1 MQLTSDA
8 NLAAGGKA
16 NLEQIHTAFSEHE
29 QELTWLA
36 EYLTG
41 DVVMA
46 SACVID
52 ARKRT
57 EYDYEIGHEWF
68 SSWPRDATILSAV
81 ELQRTRIAQLA
92 AVYDHRGCI
101 HRMHGHLSPE
111 TVAFVAGPT
120 GLAGFQFDTL
130 CRFVFVL
137 CCLAERPVAEA
148 ALFLGITI
156 HTVEGAYC
164 KVLESLELICCQAIC
179 GSCGPGASN

>member
-1 MQLTSDA
+1 MQLTNDA
-8 NLAAGGKA
+8 NWAAGGKA
-16 NLEQIHTAFSEHE
+16 NVEQIRTAFSEHE

-46 SACVID
+46 RACVID

-57 EYDYEIGHEWF
+57 EYEYEIGDEWF
-68 SSWPRDATILSAV
+68 CSWPRDATILSAV

-92 AVYDHRGCI
+92 AIYDQCGCI
-101 HRMHGHLSPE
+101 HGRQGHLSPE
-111 TVAFVAGPT
+111 TVEFVAGPT
-120 GLAGFQFDTL
+120 GLAGLRFDTL

-137 CCLAERPVAEA
+137 CCLDERSADEA
-148 ALFLGITI
+148 ALFLGISK

-164 KVLESLELICCQAIC
+164 KVLEALELMCCQAIC
-179 GSCGPGASN
+179 GSCGPDANN